1 MLIPP
6 SLFSVHY
13 HRNASD
19 KSGAGMSGGK
29 HDYFATIL
37 WQRNNDEKYT
47 DNRYSRAHQWRF
59 DGGVVVAA
67 SSSPKVVQLPMSVE
81 ANVDPEEAFIAA
93 LSSCHM
99 LFFLSYA
106 AQRGFVVDR
115 YEDQAIGTMGKDA
128 HGRIAMLKVALRPRI
143 SFGGDKHPSAADI
156 DALHHRSHED
166 CFLANSVKTEV
177 VVEDPA

>member
-1 MLIPP
+1 
-6 SLFSVHY
+6 
-13 HRNASD
+13 
-19 KSGAGMSGGK
+19 MSSSK

-37 WQRNNDEKYT
+37 WQRNNQEKYT

-67 SSSPKVVQLPMSVE
+67 SSSPKVVPLPYSVE
-81 ANVDPEEAFIAA
+81 ANVDPEEAFVAS

-106 AQRGFVVDR
+106 AQRGFVIDQ
-115 YEDQAIGTMGKDA
+115 YEDRAIGTMGKDA
-128 HGRIAMLKVALRPRI
+128 QGRMVMLKVALRPRI
-143 SFGGDKHPSAADI
+143 GFSGAKLPTASDI
-156 DALHHRSHED
+156 EALHHRSHED

-177 VVEDPA
+177 VVEQPEWRS

>member
-1 MLIPP
+1 
-6 SLFSVHY
+6 
-13 HRNASD
+13 
-19 KSGAGMSGGK
+19 MSGGK

-37 WQRNNDEKYT
+37 WQRSNDEKYT

-67 SSSPKVVQLPMSVE
+67 SSSPKVVPLPLSVE
-81 ANVDPEEAFIAA
+81 ANVDPEEAFVAA

-106 AQRGFVVDR
+106 AQRGFLVDR
-115 YEDQAIGTMGKDA
+115 YEDHAVGTMGKDA
-128 HGRIAMLKVALRPRI
+128 QGRTAMLKVALRPRI
-143 SFGGDKHPSAADI
+143 SFAGEKRPNVADI

-166 CFLANSVKTEV
+166 CFLANSVKTDV
-177 VVEDPA
+177 VVEDPE